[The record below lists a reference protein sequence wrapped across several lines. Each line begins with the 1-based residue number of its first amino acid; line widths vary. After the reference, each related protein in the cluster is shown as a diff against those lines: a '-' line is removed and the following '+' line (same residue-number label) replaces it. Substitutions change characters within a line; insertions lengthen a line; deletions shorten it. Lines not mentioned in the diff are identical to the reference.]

1 MRSYG
6 QYCSIARALD
16 VVGDRWTLLLV
27 RELLLRGQCRFVDLR
42 NGLPGVA
49 PNLLSVRLKELEAVG
64 LVVRS
69 EAAPPVATPVY
80 ELTASGRALK
90 PVLAELAQWGLPL
103 MTEERDDD
111 EFRAEWM
118 AYFPAWFSVDG
129 DPSGPPGAIQLIAGG
144 QKGVIELG
152 DGTVRSHVGTIDNPD
167 LLVEGTPRAVMGL
180 LAGLIDLKAA
190 RNLGLKTRGNR
201 ELLDRLRPASMS

>member
-1 MRSYG
+1 MRTYG

-16 VVGDRWTLLLV
+16 VVGDRWTLLIV
-27 RELLLRGQCRFVDLR
+27 RELLLRGRCRFVDLR

-49 PNLLSVRLKELEAVG
+49 PNLLSVRLKELEEVG

-118 AYFPAWFSVDG
+118 AYFPAWFATDG
-129 DPSGPPGAIQLIAGG
+129 DPTGPPAVIQLIADG
-144 QKGVIELG
+144 QGAVIELG
-152 DGTVRSHVGTIDNPD
+152 DGTVRTRVGTVEDPD
-167 LLVEGTPRAVMGL
+167 LLVEGPARAVMGL
-180 LAGLIDLKAA
+180 VTGVIDLKTAK
-190 RNLGLKTRGNR
+190 RLGLTTRGKR
-201 ELLDRLRPASMS
+201 ELLDRLTPAAA

>member
-16 VVGDRWTLLLV
+16 VVGDRWTLLMV

-49 PNLLSVRLKELEAVG
+49 PNLLSVRLKELEDVG
-64 LVVRS
+64 LVVRTA
-69 EAAPPVATPVY
+69 AAPPVATPVY

-90 PVLAELAQWGLPL
+90 PVLAELARWGLPL

-118 AYFPAWFSVDG
+118 AYFPGWFSTDA
-129 DPSGPPGAIQLIAGG
+129 DPTGPPAAIQLAAAG
-144 QKGVIELG
+144 QSAVIELG
-152 DGTVRSHVGTIDNPD
+152 DGMVRSHVGTVDNPD
-167 LLVEGTPRAVMGL
+167 LLIEGTARAVMGL
-180 LAGLIDLKAA
+180 LTGMIDLKTA
-190 RNLGLKTRGNR
+190 RNLGLTTRGKC
-201 ELLDRLRPASMS
+201 ELLDRLRPASVS

>member
-1 MRSYG
+1 MRTYG

-16 VVGDRWTLLLV
+16 VVGDRWTLLIV
-27 RELLLRGQCRFVDLR
+27 RELLLRGRCRFVDLR

-49 PNLLSVRLKELEAVG
+49 PNLLSVRLKELEDVG
-64 LVVRS
+64 MVVRT

-103 MTEERDDD
+103 MTEEREDD

-118 AYFPAWFSVDG
+118 TYFPAWFSVDG
-129 DPSGPPGAIQLIAGG
+129 DPSGPPAAIQLIAAG
-144 QKGVIELG
+144 QSGVIELG
-152 DGTVRSHVGTIDNPD
+152 NGAVRSHVGTVEDPD
-167 LLVEGTPRAVMGL
+167 LIIEGSPRAVMGL
-180 LAGLIDLKAA
+180 LTGVIDLKTA
-190 RNLGLKTRGNR
+190 RNLGLTTRGKR
-201 ELLDRLRPASMS
+201 DLLDRLRPA